1 MDKEYTLWM
10 QKTKEG
16 SEVKDS
22 LSAFGFAVCAI
33 PWPSEETEDVSVR
46 VWPGQHGEDAYIP
59 PSGLKLKAYDVEVE
73 FLWKSG
79 AGGSDTETNQDAGA
93 DGTGRLET
101 SLPYKAYRAL
111 RNWLTGIDG
120 TGGELMIYDPYW
132 RKGRT
137 KVRVK
142 KFSDLEPFRT
152 NVDEVLSAKVTFRV
166 ADPVTEITAGRDVEG
181 NIVSLGAEAP
191 TQ

>member
-1 MDKEYTLWM
+1 MEKEYTLWM

-33 PWPSEETEDVSVR
+33 PWPSEETEDVAVR
-46 VWPGQHGEDAYIP
+46 VWPGRHGEDAYIS

-73 FLWKSG
+73 FCFKSSVLSLQSSE
-79 AGGSDTETNQDAGA
+79 GSAYEA
-93 DGTGRLET
+93 
-101 SLPYKAYRAL
+101 YKAL
-111 RNWLTGIDG
+111 RNYLTGIDG

-142 KFSDLEPFRT
+142 KIGDLDPHRS
-152 NVDEVLSAKVTFRV
+152 NVDEVLSCKVTFRV
-166 ADPVTEITAGRDVEG
+166 ADPITEITAGRDMNG

>member
-1 MDKEYTLWM
+1 MAVEYTLWM

-73 FLWKSG
+73 FCFKSSVLSLESSE
-79 AGGSDTETNQDAGA
+79 GSAYEA
-93 DGTGRLET
+93 
-101 SLPYKAYRAL
+101 YKAL
-111 RNWLTGIDG
+111 RNYLTGIDG
-120 TGGELMIYDPYW
+120 SGGELKIYDPYW
-132 RKGRT
+132 RRGRK

-142 KFSDLEPFRT
+142 KIGDLDPHRS

-166 ADPVTEITAGRDVEG
+166 ADPVTEIGVGKDANG
-181 NIVSLGAEAP
+181 NIVSLGAV
-191 TQ
+191 